1 MLSIIKT
8 IESIIRWIG
17 EKSSYINVLLV
28 MIICI
33 DVFMRYILNTT
44 QTWVIELEWHLFALI
59 FLLGASYTLQEDQH
73 VRVDL
78 FYADSSIKSKAW
90 INLLGTLLFLVPW
103 CLILVNSSFNY
114 ATNSWMMNEGSP
126 NPGGLPARYII
137 KYCMTFGFVLLL
149 LQGIAV
155 IYRSAQTIFTSN
167 TKSA

>member
-78 FYADSSIKSKAW
+78 FYADRSIKSKAW
-90 INLLGTLLFLVPW
+90 INLSGTLLFLVPW

-149 LQGIAV
+149 LQGIVV

>member
-44 QTWVIELEWHLFALI
+44 QTWVIELEWHLFAVI

-78 FYADSSIKSKAW
+78 FYADRSIKSKAW
-90 INLLGTLLFLVPW
+90 INLTGTLLFLVPW
-103 CLILVNSSFNY
+103 CLILINSSFNY
-114 ATNSWMMNEGSP
+114 ATNSWLMNEGSP

-155 IYRSAQTIFTSN
+155 IYRSAQTIFSLN

>member
-8 IESIIRWIG
+8 IESIIRWTG

-78 FYADSSIKSKAW
+78 FYADRSIKSKAW
-90 INLLGTLLFLVPW
+90 INLSGTLLFLVPW

-155 IYRSAQTIFTSN
+155 IYRSVQTIFSSN

>member
-1 MLSIIKT
+1 MLSIIT
-8 IESIIRWIG
+8 IIEFIIRWIG

-78 FYADSSIKSKAW
+78 FYADRSIKSKAW
-90 INLLGTLLFLVPW
+90 INISGTLLFLVPW
-103 CLILVNSSFNY
+103 CLVLINSSFNY

-155 IYRSAQTIFTSN
+155 IYRSVQTIFSSN

>member
-1 MLSIIKT
+1 MLSIIKI
-8 IESIIRWIG
+8 IESIIRWTG
-17 EKSSYINVLLV
+17 EKSSYINVFLV

-78 FYADSSIKSKAW
+78 FYADRSIKSKAW
-90 INLLGTLLFLVPW
+90 INLSGTLLFLVPW

-137 KYCMTFGFVLLL
+137 KYCMTFGFILLL

-155 IYRSAQTIFTSN
+155 IYRSAQTIFSSN

>member
-1 MLSIIKT
+1 MLSIIT
-8 IESIIRWIG
+8 IIESIIRWIG

-59 FLLGASYTLQEDQH
+59 FLLGASYTLQGDQH

-78 FYADSSIKSKAW
+78 FYADRSNKSKAW
-90 INLLGTLLFLVPW
+90 INLAGTLLFLVPW
-103 CLILVNSSFNY
+103 CLILINSSFNY

-155 IYRSAQTIFTSN
+155 IYRSVQTIFSSN

>member
-1 MLSIIKT
+1 MLSIIT
-8 IESIIRWIG
+8 IIESIIRWIG

-78 FYADSSIKSKAW
+78 FYADRSNKSKAW
-90 INLLGTLLFLVPW
+90 IYLAGTLLFLVPW
-103 CLILVNSSFNY
+103 CLILINSSFNY

-137 KYCMTFGFVLLL
+137 KYFMTFGFVLLL

-155 IYRSAQTIFTSN
+155 IYRSVQTIFSSN

>member
-1 MLSIIKT
+1 MLSIIT
-8 IESIIRWIG
+8 IIESIIRWIG

-78 FYADSSIKSKAW
+78 FYADRSNKSKAW
-90 INLLGTLLFLVPW
+90 INLAGTLLFLVPW
-103 CLILVNSSFNY
+103 CLILINSSFNY

-137 KYCMTFGFVLLL
+137 KYFMTFGFVQLL

-155 IYRSAQTIFTSN
+155 IYRSVQTIFSSN

>member
-1 MLSIIKT
+1 MLSIIT
-8 IESIIRWIG
+8 LIEFIIRWIG

-78 FYADSSIKSKAW
+78 FYADRSNKSKAW
-90 INLLGTLLFLVPW
+90 INLAGTLLFLVPW
-103 CLILVNSSFNY
+103 CLILINSSFNY

-137 KYCMTFGFVLLL
+137 KYFMTFGFVLLL

-155 IYRSAQTIFTSN
+155 IYRSVQTIFSSN

>member
-90 INLLGTLLFLVPW
+90 INFLGTLLFLVPW

-155 IYRSAQTIFTSN
+155 IYRSAQTIFSSN

>member
-78 FYADSSIKSKAW
+78 FYADRSIKFKAW

>member
-90 INLLGTLLFLVPW
+90 INFLGTLLFLVPW

-137 KYCMTFGFVLLL
+137 KYCMTFGFILLL

-155 IYRSAQTIFTSN
+155 IYRSVQTIFSSN

>member
-8 IESIIRWIG
+8 IESIIRWTG

-78 FYADSSIKSKAW
+78 FYADRSIKSKAW
-90 INLLGTLLFLVPW
+90 INLSGTLLFLVPW

-155 IYRSAQTIFTSN
+155 IYRSAQTIFSSN

>member
-1 MLSIIKT
+1 MLSIIT
-8 IESIIRWIG
+8 IIEFIIRWIG

-78 FYADSSIKSKAW
+78 FYADRSNKSKAW
-90 INLLGTLLFLVPW
+90 INLAGTLLFLVPW
-103 CLILVNSSFNY
+103 CLILINSSFNY

-137 KYCMTFGFVLLL
+137 KYCMTFGFILLL

-155 IYRSAQTIFTSN
+155 IYRSAQTIFSSN

>member
-90 INLLGTLLFLVPW
+90 INFLGTLLFLVPW

-149 LQGIAV
+149 LQGIVV

>member
-17 EKSSYINVLLV
+17 ENSSYINVILV

-78 FYADSSIKSKAW
+78 FYADRSIKSKAW

-126 NPGGLPARYII
+126 NPGGLPAIYII

-155 IYRSAQTIFTSN
+155 IYRSVQTIFSSN

>member
-78 FYADSSIKSKAW
+78 FYADRSIKFKAW

-149 LQGIAV
+149 LQGIVV

>member
-8 IESIIRWIG
+8 IESIIRWTG

-78 FYADSSIKSKAW
+78 FYADRSIKSKAW
-90 INLLGTLLFLVPW
+90 INLSGTLLFLVPW

-137 KYCMTFGFVLLL
+137 KYCMTFGFILLL

-155 IYRSAQTIFTSN
+155 IYRSVQTIFSSN

>member
-17 EKSSYINVLLV
+17 ENSSYINVILV

-78 FYADSSIKSKAW
+78 FYADRSNKSKAW
-90 INLLGTLLFLVPW
+90 INLAGTLLFLVPW
-103 CLILVNSSFNY
+103 CLILINSSFNY

-155 IYRSAQTIFTSN
+155 IYRSVQTIFSSN

>member
-1 MLSIIKT
+1 MLSIIT
-8 IESIIRWIG
+8 IIESIIRWIG

-78 FYADSSIKSKAW
+78 FYADRSNKSKAW
-90 INLLGTLLFLVPW
+90 INLAGTLLFLVPW
-103 CLILVNSSFNY
+103 CLILINSSFNY

-155 IYRSAQTIFTSN
+155 IYRSVQTIFSSN

>member
-73 VRVDL
+73 VRVL
-78 FYADSSIKSKAW
+78 
-90 INLLGTLLFLVPW
+90 P
-103 CLILVNSSFNY
+103 
-114 ATNSWMMNEGSP
+114 ER
-126 NPGGLPARYII
+126 NPAAAPPRPVWGGQRR
-137 KYCMTFGFVLLL
+137 V
-149 LQGIAV
+149 
-155 IYRSAQTIFTSN
+155 
-167 TKSA
+167 

>member
-1 MLSIIKT
+1 MLSISKT

-78 FYADSSIKSKAW
+78 FYADRSIKSKAW
-90 INLLGTLLFLVPW
+90 INLSGTLLFLVPW

>member
-1 MLSIIKT
+1 MLSIIT
-8 IESIIRWIG
+8 IIEFIIRWIG

-78 FYADSSIKSKAW
+78 FYADRSNKSKAW
-90 INLLGTLLFLVPW
+90 INLAGTLLFLVPW
-103 CLILVNSSFNY
+103 CLILINSSFNY

-155 IYRSAQTIFTSN
+155 IYRSVQTIFSSN

>member
-1 MLSIIKT
+1 MKQVIIT

-17 EKSSYINVLLV
+17 ERSSYINLLLV
-28 MIICI
+28 FIICI
-33 DVFMRYILNTT
+33 DVFMRYAMNTT

-78 FYADSSIKSKAW
+78 WYGERSEKTKAW
-90 INLLGTLLFLVPW
+90 INLIGTLIFLVPW
-103 CLILVNSSFNY
+103 CLILINSSFNY

-137 KYCMTFGFVLLL
+137 KYAITFGFILLL
-149 LQGIAV
+149 LQGIAIV
-155 IYRSAQTIFTSN
+155 YRSVQCIYSS
-167 TKSA
+167 KSTNS

>member
-8 IESIIRWIG
+8 IESIILWIG

-78 FYADSSIKSKAW
+78 FYADRSIKSKAW

-114 ATNSWMMNEGSP
+114 AANSWMMNEGSP

-149 LQGIAV
+149 LQGIVV

>member
-17 EKSSYINVLLV
+17 EKSSYINVFLV
-28 MIICI
+28 IIICI

-78 FYADSSIKSKAW
+78 FYADRSNKSKAW
-90 INLLGTLLFLVPW
+90 INLAGTLLFLVPW
-103 CLILVNSSFNY
+103 CLILINSSFNY

-155 IYRSAQTIFTSN
+155 IYRSVQTIFSSN

>member
-8 IESIIRWIG
+8 IESIIRWTG

-78 FYADSSIKSKAW
+78 FYADRSNKSKAW
-90 INLLGTLLFLVPW
+90 INLAGTLLFLVPW
-103 CLILVNSSFNY
+103 CLILINSSFNY

-155 IYRSAQTIFTSN
+155 IYRSVQTIFSSN

>member
-1 MLSIIKT
+1 MLSIIT
-8 IESIIRWIG
+8 IIESIIRWIG

-78 FYADSSIKSKAW
+78 FYADRSIKSKAW
-90 INLLGTLLFLVPW
+90 INLSGTLLFLVPW
-103 CLILVNSSFNY
+103 CLILINSSFNY

-137 KYCMTFGFVLLL
+137 KYFMTFGFVLLL

-155 IYRSAQTIFTSN
+155 IYRSVQTIFSSN

>member
-1 MLSIIKT
+1 MLSIIT
-8 IESIIRWIG
+8 IIESIIRWIG

-78 FYADSSIKSKAW
+78 FYADRSYKSKAW
-90 INLLGTLLFLVPW
+90 INLAGTLLFLVPW
-103 CLILVNSSFNY
+103 CLILINSSFNY

-155 IYRSAQTIFTSN
+155 IYRSVQTIFSSN

>member
-17 EKSSYINVLLV
+17 EKSSYINVFLV

-78 FYADSSIKSKAW
+78 FYADRSIKSKAW

-155 IYRSAQTIFTSN
+155 IYRSVQTIFSSN

>member
-8 IESIIRWIG
+8 IESIILWIG

-78 FYADSSIKSKAW
+78 FYADRSIKFKAW

-149 LQGIAV
+149 LQGIVV

>member
-17 EKSSYINVLLV
+17 EKSSYINVILV

-78 FYADSSIKSKAW
+78 FYADRSNKSKAW
-90 INLLGTLLFLVPW
+90 INLAGTLLFLVPW

-155 IYRSAQTIFTSN
+155 IYRSVQTIFSSN